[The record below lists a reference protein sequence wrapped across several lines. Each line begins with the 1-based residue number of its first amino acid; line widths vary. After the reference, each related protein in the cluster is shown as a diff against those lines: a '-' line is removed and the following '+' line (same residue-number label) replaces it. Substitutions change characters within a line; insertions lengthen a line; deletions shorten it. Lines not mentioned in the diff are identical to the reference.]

1 MLRKLWKL
9 WKLWKLRKLR
19 KLRKLWTIRTI
30 PTIRPLNPNPMQT
43 AALFDLDGVLV
54 DTESQ
59 YTQFWATIAQRDF
72 PNDPDFAIRIKG
84 HTLTQIYA
92 AYYPERPERQAEI
105 AAELVHFEQRM
116 SYPLIEGALNFVAQ
130 LRAQGIPTAIVT
142 SSNHDKMQCLLQAHP
157 DFPQLFDRIFTAE
170 DALRSKPAPDCYLN
184 AARHFGLEASS
195 CFVFE
200 DSLNGLRAAQASQAT
215 VIGLTTSHPAAVIAP
230 YCCYTMPHFGSFTV
244 GHMLNLQ
251 ATDKN

>member
-1 MLRKLWKL
+1 MPYLCTRFDPDSTGS
-9 WKLWKLRKLR
+9 
-19 KLRKLWTIRTI
+19 TIH
-30 PTIRPLNPNPMQT
+30 PAMRPASLKPNPMQT

-59 YTQFWATIAQRDF
+59 YTRFWASIAQRDF
-72 PNDPDFAIRIKG
+72 PHDPDFAVRIKG

-105 AAELVHFEQRM
+105 AAELLQFEQHM

-142 SSNHDKMQCLLQAHP
+142 SSNHDKMECLLKDHP
-157 DFPQLFDRIFTAE
+157 GFPQRFDRIFTAE
-170 DALRSKPAPDCYLN
+170 DALRSKPAPDCYLA

-215 VIGLTTSHPAAVIAP
+215 VIGLTTSHPAAIISP
-230 YCCYTMPHFGSFTV
+230 YCCYTMPHFGNFTV
-244 GHMLNLQ
+244 ERMLSLK
-251 ATDKN
+251 ATGNN